1 MPAGARLADCG
12 HSRCLPSRLYDL
24 YPRQIT
30 LASLIIVMA
39 GLLLALPLKLLPSL
53 LAGLLVFELVN
64 MLTPRLQPLLAGQRA
79 RWLAVALLGTL
90 VVSTLTLLIAGAFSF
105 LLHEAENPGAS
116 LDKFM
121 ALVERA
127 RGQLPPFIEGYLP
140 ASAAEFKV
148 AIGDWIK
155 SHLSDLQ
162 LVGKGMAHMFVT
174 LLIGMILGAI
184 IALQRIPDVSRRKP
198 LAAALFERLNL
209 LVKAFRNIV
218 FAQIK
223 ISLLNTFFTG
233 IFLAVVM
240 PLFGVH
246 LPLTKTLIVLT
257 FLLGLLPVIGNLMS
271 NTLITIV
278 GLSLSIWVAA
288 AALGYLIVIHKV
300 EYFLNARIVGGQISA
315 KAWEL
320 LLAMLVFEAAFG
332 LPGVVAGPIYYAY
345 LKSELKRAEL
355 V

>member
-1 MPAGARLADCG
+1 MTFT
-12 HSRCLPSRLYDL
+12 
-24 YPRQIT
+24 PRQIT

-64 MLTPRLQPLLAGQRA
+64 MLTPRLQPLIAGQRA

-121 ALVERA
+121 GLVERA
-127 RGQLPPFIEGYLP
+127 RGQLPPFIEAYLP

-148 AIGDWIK
+148 AIGDWIR

-184 IALQRIPDVSRRKP
+184 IALQRIPDLSRRKP

-209 LVKAFRNIV
+209 LVQAFRNIV

-223 ISLLNTFFTG
+223 ISLLNTAFTG

-288 AALGYLIVIHKV
+288 AALGYLIVIHKA

>member
-1 MPAGARLADCG
+1 MTFT
-12 HSRCLPSRLYDL
+12 
-24 YPRQIT
+24 PRQIT

-174 LLIGMILGAI
+174 MLIGMILGAI
-184 IALQRIPDVSRRKP
+184 IALQRIPDISRRKP
-198 LAAALFERLNL
+198 LAAALFERLSL

-223 ISLLNTFFTG
+223 ISLLNTAFTG

>member
-1 MPAGARLADCG
+1 MTFT
-12 HSRCLPSRLYDL
+12 
-24 YPRQIT
+24 PRQVT

-64 MLTPRLQPLLAGQRA
+64 MLTPRLQPLIAGQRA

-90 VVSTLTLLIAGAFSF
+90 VVSALTLLIAGAFSF

-121 ALVERA
+121 GLVERA
-127 RGQLPPFIEGYLP
+127 RSQLPPFIEAYLP

-184 IALQRIPDVSRRKP
+184 IALQRIPDLSRRKP

-209 LVKAFRNIV
+209 LVQAFRNIV

-223 ISLLNTFFTG
+223 ISLLNTMFTG

-240 PLFGVH
+240 PSFGVH

-278 GLSLSIWVAA
+278 GMSLSIWVAA

-300 EYFLNARIVGGQISA
+300 EYFLNAKIVGGQISA

>member
-1 MPAGARLADCG
+1 MTFT
-12 HSRCLPSRLYDL
+12 
-24 YPRQIT
+24 PRQIT

-127 RGQLPPFIEGYLP
+127 RSQLPPFIEGYLP

-174 LLIGMILGAI
+174 MLIGMILGAI
-184 IALQRIPDVSRRKP
+184 IALQRIPDISRRKP
-198 LAAALFERLNL
+198 LAAALFERLSL

-223 ISLLNTFFTG
+223 ISLLNTIFTG

-240 PLFGVH
+240 PLFDVH

-288 AALGYLIVIHKV
+288 AALGYLVVIHKI

>member
-1 MPAGARLADCG
+1 MTFT
-12 HSRCLPSRLYDL
+12 
-24 YPRQIT
+24 PRQIT

-64 MLTPRLQPLLAGQRA
+64 MLTPRLQPLIAGQRA

-90 VVSTLTLLIAGAFSF
+90 VVSVLTLLIAGAFSF

-121 ALVERA
+121 GLVERA
-127 RGQLPPFIEGYLP
+127 RSQLPPFIEAYLP

-209 LVKAFRNIV
+209 LVQAFRNIV

-223 ISLLNTFFTG
+223 ISLLNTTFTG
-233 IFLAVVM
+233 IFLAVVL
-240 PLFGVH
+240 PSFGVH

-278 GLSLSIWVAA
+278 GMSLSIWVAA

-300 EYFLNARIVGGQISA
+300 EYFLNAKIVGGQISA

>member
-1 MPAGARLADCG
+1 MTFT
-12 HSRCLPSRLYDL
+12 
-24 YPRQIT
+24 PRQIT
-30 LASLIIVMA
+30 LASLIIVMG

-127 RGQLPPFIEGYLP
+127 RSQLPPFIEGYLP

-174 LLIGMILGAI
+174 MLIGMILGAI
-184 IALQRIPDVSRRKP
+184 IALQRIPDISRRKP
-198 LAAALFERLNL
+198 LAAALFERLSL

-223 ISLLNTFFTG
+223 ISLLNTIFTG

-240 PLFGVH
+240 PLFDVH

-288 AALGYLIVIHKV
+288 AALGYLVVIHKI

>member
-1 MPAGARLADCG
+1 MTFT
-12 HSRCLPSRLYDL
+12 
-24 YPRQIT
+24 PRQIT

-64 MLTPRLQPLLAGQRA
+64 MLTPRLQPLIAGQRA

-90 VVSTLTLLIAGAFSF
+90 VVITLALLIAGAFSF

-184 IALQRIPDVSRRKP
+184 IALQRIPDISRRKP
-198 LAAALFERLNL
+198 LAAALFERLSL
-209 LVKAFRNIV
+209 LVQAFRNIV

-223 ISLLNTFFTG
+223 ISLLNTAFTG
-233 IFLAVVM
+233 VFLAVVL
-240 PLFGVH
+240 PSFGVH

-332 LPGVVAGPIYYAY
+332 LPGVVAGPVYYAY
-345 LKSELKRAEL
+345 LKSELRRAEL

>member
-1 MPAGARLADCG
+1 MTFT
-12 HSRCLPSRLYDL
+12 
-24 YPRQIT
+24 PRQIT

-198 LAAALFERLNL
+198 LASALFERLNL

-223 ISLLNTFFTG
+223 ISLLNTAFTG

>member
-1 MPAGARLADCG
+1 MTFT
-12 HSRCLPSRLYDL
+12 
-24 YPRQIT
+24 PRQIT

-64 MLTPRLQPLLAGQRA
+64 MLTPRLQPLIAGQRA
-79 RWLAVALLGTL
+79 RWLAVALLGVL
-90 VVSTLTLLIAGAFSF
+90 VVSVLTLLIAGAFSF

-121 ALVERA
+121 TLVERA
-127 RGQLPPFIEGYLP
+127 RSQLPPFIEAYLP

-184 IALQRIPDVSRRKP
+184 IALQRIPDISRRKP

-209 LVKAFRNIV
+209 LVQAFRNIV

-223 ISLLNTFFTG
+223 ISMLNTAFTG

-240 PLFGVH
+240 PSFGVH

-278 GLSLSIWVAA
+278 GMSLSIWVAA

-300 EYFLNARIVGGQISA
+300 EYFLNAKIVGGQISA

-332 LPGVVAGPIYYAY
+332 LPGVVAGPVYYAY

>member
-1 MPAGARLADCG
+1 MTFT
-12 HSRCLPSRLYDL
+12 
-24 YPRQIT
+24 PRQIT

-278 GLSLSIWVAA
+278 GLSMSIWVAA
-288 AALGYLIVIHKV
+288 PALGYLIVIHKV

>member
-1 MPAGARLADCG
+1 MTFT
-12 HSRCLPSRLYDL
+12 
-24 YPRQIT
+24 PRQIT
-30 LASLIIVMA
+30 LASLIIVMG

-90 VVSTLTLLIAGAFSF
+90 VVSTLTLVIAGAFSF

-121 ALVERA
+121 ALVEQA
-127 RGQLPPFIEGYLP
+127 RSQLPPFIEAYLP

-223 ISLLNTFFTG
+223 ISLLNTAFTG

-278 GLSLSIWVAA
+278 GLSLSVWVAA

-345 LKSELKRAEL
+345 LKSELKREEL

>member
-1 MPAGARLADCG
+1 MTFT
-12 HSRCLPSRLYDL
+12 
-24 YPRQIT
+24 PRQIT

-64 MLTPRLQPLLAGQRA
+64 MLTPRLQPLIAGQRA

-90 VVSTLTLLIAGAFSF
+90 VVITLALLIAGAFSF

-184 IALQRIPDVSRRKP
+184 IALQRIPDISRRKP
-198 LAAALFERLNL
+198 LAAALFERLSL
-209 LVKAFRNIV
+209 LVQAFRNIV

-223 ISLLNTFFTG
+223 ISLLNTAFTG
-233 IFLAVVM
+233 VFLAVVL
-240 PLFGVH
+240 PSFGVH

-315 KAWEL
+315 KSWEL

-345 LKSELKRAEL
+345 LKSELKQ
-355 V
+355 VGMV

>member
-1 MPAGARLADCG
+1 MTFT
-12 HSRCLPSRLYDL
+12 
-24 YPRQIT
+24 PRQIT
-30 LASLIIVMA
+30 LASCIIVVA

-64 MLTPRLQPLLAGQRA
+64 MLTPRLQPLIAGQRA

-121 ALVERA
+121 GLVERA

-148 AIGDWIK
+148 AIGDWIR

-184 IALQRIPDVSRRKP
+184 IALQRLPDLSRRKP
-198 LAAALFERLNL
+198 LAAALFERLSL
-209 LVKAFRNIV
+209 LVQAFRNIV

-223 ISLLNTFFTG
+223 ISLLNTAFTG
-233 IFLAVVM
+233 IFLAVVL
-240 PLFGVH
+240 PLFDVH

-288 AALGYLIVIHKV
+288 ASLGYLIVIHKV
-300 EYFLNARIVGGQISA
+300 EYFLNARIVGGQIRA
-315 KAWEL
+315 KSWEL

-345 LKSELKRAEL
+345 LKSELRRMEL

>member
-1 MPAGARLADCG
+1 MPTFSQRHVL
-12 HSRCLPSRLYDL
+12 
-24 YPRQIT
+24 
-30 LASLIIVMA
+30 LASLVIVMG
-39 GLLLALPLKLLPSL
+39 GLYLVLPLRLLPSL

-64 MLTPRLQPLLAGQRA
+64 MLTPQLQRLIAGRRA

-90 VVSTLTLLIAGAFSF
+90 VVSVLALIFAGIISF
-105 LLHEAENPGAS
+105 VLHEAENPGAS

-121 ALVERA
+121 GVVDRA
-127 RGQLPPFIEGYLP
+127 RSQLPPFIDAYLP
-140 ASAAEFKV
+140 ASAAEFRI
-148 AIGDWIK
+148 AISGWLGK
-155 SHLSDLQ
+155 HLTDLQ
-162 LVGKGMAHMFVT
+162 LMGKDAAHTFVT
-174 LLIGMILGAI
+174 LLIGMVLGAI
-184 IALQRIPDVSRRKP
+184 VALQNLPDLTQRKP
-198 LAAALFERLNL
+198 LAAALFDRLGL
-209 LVKAFRNIV
+209 LVQAFRNIV

-223 ISLLNTFFTG
+223 ISLLNTAFTA
-233 IFLAVVM
+233 IFLAVVL
-240 PLFGVH
+240 PLCGIH

-278 GLSLSIWVAA
+278 GLSLSIWVAV

-345 LKSELKRAEL
+345 LKSELRLQGL

>member
-1 MPAGARLADCG
+1 MTFT
-12 HSRCLPSRLYDL
+12 
-24 YPRQIT
+24 PRQIT

-162 LVGKGMAHMFVT
+162 LVGKGMAHM
-174 LLIGMILGAI
+174 
-184 IALQRIPDVSRRKP
+184 
-198 LAAALFERLNL
+198 
-209 LVKAFRNIV
+209 
-218 FAQIK
+218 
-223 ISLLNTFFTG
+223 
-233 IFLAVVM
+233 
-240 PLFGVH
+240 
-246 LPLTKTLIVLT
+246 
-257 FLLGLLPVIGNLMS
+257 
-271 NTLITIV
+271 
-278 GLSLSIWVAA
+278 LSL
-288 AALGYLIVIHKV
+288 IH
-300 EYFLNARIVGGQISA
+300 I
-315 KAWEL
+315 
-320 LLAMLVFEAAFG
+320 
-332 LPGVVAGPIYYAY
+332 
-345 LKSELKRAEL
+345 
-355 V
+355 

>member
-1 MPAGARLADCG
+1 MTFT
-12 HSRCLPSRLYDL
+12 
-24 YPRQIT
+24 PRQIT

-90 VVSTLTLLIAGAFSF
+90 VVTTLTLLIAGAFSF

-223 ISLLNTFFTG
+223 ISLLNTAFTG

-345 LKSELKRAEL
+345 LKSELKREEL

>member
-1 MPAGARLADCG
+1 MPTFSQRHL
-12 HSRCLPSRLYDL
+12 L
-24 YPRQIT
+24 
-30 LASLIIVMA
+30 LASLVIVIG
-39 GLLLALPLKLLPSL
+39 GLFLVLPLRLLPSL

-64 MLTPRLQPLLAGQRA
+64 MLTPQLQRLISGQRA

-90 VVSTLTLLIAGAFSF
+90 VVSVLALIFAGIISF
-105 LLHEAENPGAS
+105 VLHEAENPGAS

-121 ALVERA
+121 AVVDRA
-127 RGQLPPFIEGYLP
+127 RSQLPPFIDAYLP
-140 ASAAEFKV
+140 ASAAEFRV
-148 AIGDWIK
+148 AISGWLGK
-155 SHLSDLQ
+155 HLSDLQ
-162 LVGKGMAHMFVT
+162 LMGKDAAHTFVT
-174 LLIGMILGAI
+174 LLIGMVLGAI
-184 IALQRIPDVSRRKP
+184 VALQTLPDVTQRKP
-198 LAAALFERLNL
+198 LAAALFDRLHL
-209 LVKAFRNIV
+209 LVRAFRNIV

-223 ISLLNTFFTG
+223 ISLLNTAFTA
-233 IFLAVVM
+233 IFLAVVL
-240 PLFGVH
+240 PLCGIK

-257 FLLGLLPVIGNLMS
+257 FLLGLLPVIGNLIS

-278 GLSLSIWVAA
+278 GLSLSIWVAV

-345 LKSELKRAEL
+345 IKSELRGQGL

>member
-1 MPAGARLADCG
+1 MTFT
-12 HSRCLPSRLYDL
+12 
-24 YPRQIT
+24 PRQIT

-223 ISLLNTFFTG
+223 ISLLNTAFTG

-345 LKSELKRAEL
+345 LKSELRAAQL

>member
-1 MPAGARLADCG
+1 MTFT
-12 HSRCLPSRLYDL
+12 
-24 YPRQIT
+24 PRQVT
-30 LASLIIVMA
+30 LASLIIVFA
-39 GLLLALPLKLLPSL
+39 GLLMALPLKLLPSL

-64 MLTPRLQPLLAGQRA
+64 MLTPRLQPLIAGQRA

-90 VVSTLTLLIAGAFSF
+90 VVISLALLIAGAFSF

-162 LVGKGMAHMFVT
+162 LVGRGMPHMFVT

-184 IALQRIPDVSRRKP
+184 VALQRIPDISRRKP
-198 LAAALFERLNL
+198 LAAALFERLSL
-209 LVKAFRNIV
+209 LVQAFRNIV

-223 ISLLNTFFTG
+223 ISLLNTAFTG
-233 IFLAVVM
+233 IFLAVVL

-278 GLSLSIWVAA
+278 GLSLSVWVAA
-288 AALGYLIVIHKV
+288 AALVYLIVIHKV
-300 EYFLNARIVGGQISA
+300 EYFLNAKIVGGQIRA

-332 LPGVVAGPIYYAY
+332 LPGVVAGPVYYAY
-345 LKSELKRAEL
+345 LKSELRRMEL

>member
-1 MPAGARLADCG
+1 MTFT
-12 HSRCLPSRLYDL
+12 
-24 YPRQIT
+24 PRQIT

-198 LAAALFERLNL
+198 LAAALFEHLNL

>member
-1 MPAGARLADCG
+1 MTFT
-12 HSRCLPSRLYDL
+12 
-24 YPRQIT
+24 PRQIT
-30 LASLIIVMA
+30 LASCIIVVA

-64 MLTPRLQPLLAGQRA
+64 MLTPRLQPLIAGQRA

-121 ALVERA
+121 GLVERA

-148 AIGDWIK
+148 AIGDWIR

-184 IALQRIPDVSRRKP
+184 IALQRLPDLSRRKP
-198 LAAALFERLNL
+198 LAAALFERLSL
-209 LVKAFRNIV
+209 LVQAFRNIV

-223 ISLLNTFFTG
+223 ISLLNTTFTG
-233 IFLAVVM
+233 IFLAVVL
-240 PLFGVH
+240 PLFDVH

-300 EYFLNARIVGGQISA
+300 EYFLNARIVGGQIRA
-315 KAWEL
+315 KSWEL

-345 LKSELKRAEL
+345 LKSELRRMEL

>member
-1 MPAGARLADCG
+1 MTFT
-12 HSRCLPSRLYDL
+12 
-24 YPRQIT
+24 PRQIT

-64 MLTPRLQPLLAGQRA
+64 MLTPRLQPLIAGQRA

-121 ALVERA
+121 GLVERA
-127 RGQLPPFIEGYLP
+127 RGQLPPFIEAYLP

-184 IALQRIPDVSRRKP
+184 IALQRIPDISRRKP
-198 LAAALFERLNL
+198 LAAALFERLSL
-209 LVKAFRNIV
+209 LVQAFRNIV

-223 ISLLNTFFTG
+223 ISLLNTAFTG

-240 PLFGVH
+240 PMFGVH

-300 EYFLNARIVGGQISA
+300 EYFLNARIVG
-315 KAWEL
+315 
-320 LLAMLVFEAAFG
+320 
-332 LPGVVAGPIYYAY
+332 
-345 LKSELKRAEL
+345 
-355 V
+355 

>member
-1 MPAGARLADCG
+1 MTFT
-12 HSRCLPSRLYDL
+12 
-24 YPRQIT
+24 PRQIT
-30 LASLIIVMA
+30 LASLFIVMA

-79 RWLAVALLGTL
+79 RWLAVALLGTR
-90 VVSTLTLLIAGAFSF
+90 VVITLTLLVAGAFSF

-223 ISLLNTFFTG
+223 ISLLNTAFTG

-345 LKSELKRAEL
+345 LKSELKREEL

>member
-1 MPAGARLADCG
+1 MNGGNWP
-12 HSRCLPSRLYDL
+12 
-24 YPRQIT
+24 
-30 LASLIIVMA
+30 
-39 GLLLALPLKLLPSL
+39 
-53 LAGLLVFELVN
+53 
-64 MLTPRLQPLLAGQRA
+64 RA
-79 RWLAVALLGTL
+79 R
-90 VVSTLTLLIAGAFSF
+90 STRPMNLSSEAPGFSASCSRKLNAPAISSVRVLIAGAFSF

-121 ALVERA
+121 GLVERA
-127 RGQLPPFIEGYLP
+127 RGQLPPFIEAYLP

-184 IALQRIPDVSRRKP
+184 IALQRIPDISRRKP

-209 LVKAFRNIV
+209 LVQAFRNIV

-223 ISLLNTFFTG
+223 ISLLNTAFTG

-315 KAWEL
+315 KSWEL

-345 LKSELKRAEL
+345 LKSELRQAEL